1 MIMTTGLCKSLKI
14 FLAPNP
20 EGRFDREFKDYW
32 IFGGCSRSRSAPGMS
47 IRPGLRG
54 GITARVCSGPSSNTV
69 EEIWSSM
76 GTIIGRQPGILAV
89 TFGFAEI

>member
-1 MIMTTGLCKSLKI
+1 MIMTTGLCKSLEI

-47 IRPGLRG
+47 IRPGLRE
-54 GITARVCSGPSSNTV
+54 GITARVCGGPSSNAV
-69 EEIWSSM
+69 EGDLVLDGNNRSRARVI
-76 GTIIGRQPGILAV
+76 AV